1 MDKVLPLLISAGI
14 IAFGDWVVVATI
26 AKGSSFVWTLMA
38 LFPLLTGFISFYE
51 STKGTPAPVPILKR
65 IALSGPRLE
74 SNLIEHRERLVSL
87 EHAHGHDA
95 DGQPEADEGVRN
107 FSQKANPLRRAKT
120 SEGPMTVLI
129 YVNTSKQVGDP
140 DRLKVFANEDAAETW
155 LQENAPEGVVFEY
168 EVLE

>member
-26 AKGSSFVWTLMA
+26 AKGSPFVWALMA
-38 LFPLLTGFISFYE
+38 LFPLLTGFISFYD
-51 STKGTPAPVPILKR
+51 STKGTPAPVSVLKR

-74 SNLIEHRERLVSL
+74 SNLIEHREQLLSL
-87 EHAHGHDA
+87 EHAHRHDA
-95 DGQPEADEGVRN
+95 DGQPEADEGVRHLA
-107 FSQKANPLRRAKT
+107 QDDALGEAKAQER
-120 SEGPMTVLI
+120 PMTVLI
-129 YVNTSKQVGDP
+129 YVDTSKHVGDP

-168 EVLE
+168 DVLE